1 MHEKWSNADPSSI
14 QQAMR
19 LAGTPQGQQLLQL
32 LKQSGGKEL
41 ETAMQKAAAGDMTQ
55 AKQALSAL
63 LQNEEARKLLQELG
77 R

>member
-1 MHEKWSNADPSSI
+1 MHEKWPNADPSSL

-19 LAGTPQGQQLLQL
+19 LAGTPQGQQLMQL
-32 LKQSGGKEL
+32 LRQSGGKEL
-41 ETAMQKAAAGDMTQ
+41 EAAMQKAAAGDMRQ
-55 AKQALSAL
+55 AKQTLSTL